1 MKELERTKRISISAV
16 LFLLII
22 LIGLLTFKKP
32 EHIFHKSAANTLEV
46 LNNKDY
52 VLTMDQLKSLGETK
66 YALID
71 IRNSYEYAK
80 GHIKGAI
87 NITAHQVFNKETKD
101 LFTKISNEGKI
112 IVVYAENPDA
122 ASGAWMLLYQLGY
135 ENTKILSVT
144 SNYIDNKLV
153 VKNYDLEEP
162 AVNFADVMKKALS
175 ASEKSD
181 GTTAKKAVQ
190 KPKKK
195 VIPKAKKKKRVPE
208 GGC

>member
-22 LIGLLTFKKP
+22 LIGFLTFKKP
-32 EHIFHKSAANTLEV
+32 EHVFHKSAANTLEV
-46 LNNKDY
+46 LGSKDY
-52 VLTMDQLKSLGETK
+52 VLTLDQLKSLDESK

-71 IRNSYEYAK
+71 IRNSYEYAN

-87 NITAHQVFNKETKD
+87 NITTHQVFNKETKD
-101 LFTKISNEGKI
+101 LFGKISNEGKT
-112 IVVYAENPDA
+112 IVVCAEDPDA
-122 ASGAWMLLYQLGY
+122 ASSAWMLLYQLGY
-135 ENTKILSVT
+135 ENAKILSVT
-144 SNYIDNKLV
+144 TNYKDNKFV
-153 VKNYDLEEP
+153 VNNYDLEKP
-162 AVNFADVMKKALS
+162 TVNYADVMKKALS

-181 GTTAKKAVQ
+181 ATITKKVVQ

>member
-22 LIGLLTFKKP
+22 LIGFLTFKKP
-32 EHIFHKSAANTLEV
+32 VHVFHKSAANTLEV
-46 LNNKDY
+46 LGNKDY
-52 VLTMDQLKSLGETK
+52 VLTMDQLNALDETK
-66 YALID
+66 YVLID

-87 NITAHQVFNKETKD
+87 NLTAHQVFNNETKD
-101 LFTKISNEGKI
+101 LLGKISKEGKT
-112 IVVYAENPDA
+112 IVVCAENPDA
-122 ASGAWMLLYQLGY
+122 ASSAWMLLYQLGY
-135 ENTKILSVT
+135 ENAKILCVT
-144 SNYIDNKLV
+144 TNYIDNKFV
-153 VKNYDLEEP
+153 VKNYDLEKP
-162 AVNFADVMKKALS
+162 AVNFAEVMKKATS
-175 ASEKSD
+175 VPEKSD
-181 GTTAKKAVQ
+181 ASVAKKTIQ

>member
-22 LIGLLTFKKP
+22 LIGFLTFKKP
-32 EHIFHKSAANTLEV
+32 EHVFHKSAANTLEV